1 MNYKLLIVEDE
12 VMIRRGLICA
22 VDWKALGITEI
33 EEASN
38 GAEGMEKVRTFRPD
52 IVITDIC
59 MPIVSGL
66 ELIRQ
71 TLAEYHYIPII
82 ISGYSDFEYAQTAIE
97 FGVTAFL
104 LKPLDIDKLQEA
116 VEKAKMELYKQ
127 SLLQNYSTSRQDFVQ
142 TSYLPTLQQSYSDI
156 VTGVLDFV
164 SASYSEKIT
173 LGIIARHLHYSENFI
188 LRKFKEEVH
197 MNFSEYLAR
206 YRITRAIEMIRAAE
220 HKLSDIA
227 ELCGFSEYKYFRNVF
242 ARYVGC
248 TPKEFSRMLNE
259 DRIFAK
265 KH

>member
-1 MNYKLLIVEDE
+1 MNYKLLVVEDE

-38 GAEGMEKVRTFRPD
+38 GAEGLEKIRAFQPD
-52 IVITDIC
+52 IVLTDIC
-59 MPIVSGL
+59 MPVIDGL
-66 ELIRQ
+66 EMLRQ
-71 TLAEYHYIPII
+71 TITEYNYSAII

-127 SLLQNYSTSRQDFVQ
+127 SLLKNYSESRQDFIQ
-142 TSYLPTLQQSYSDI
+142 TSYLPSLQQNYSDI

-164 SASYSEKIT
+164 SANFSEKIT
-173 LGIIARHLHYSENFI
+173 LGIIAHNLHYSENFI
-188 LRKFKEEVH
+188 LRKFKEEIH
-197 MNFSEYLAR
+197 MNFSEYLTR
-206 YRITRAIEMIRAAE
+206 YRITKAIEMIRAAE
-220 HKLSDIA
+220 HKLPEIA
-227 ELCGFSEYKYFRNVF
+227 ELCGFSEYKYFRVVF

-248 TPKEFSRMLNE
+248 TPKEFSQMLNE
-259 DRIFAK
+259 TTIFAK